1 MEPRELQQRLEDL
14 YEVRTALDVN
24 AFLVTD
30 PRLAAI
36 LDTSRNARDVPE
48 KLLVQQGEDELSVS
62 LFLDEDLLRRLAEDS
77 PARRLHE
84 GNLGAFWTAL
94 EGVSHFVYLA
104 WNAQHDRP
112 VSKFELELQA
122 EVDKYAMAAALLAEQ
137 RGGRLPEALHAI
149 LFEDAGF
156 DPALGPE
163 ERERYTRASDYAG
176 RYCGA
181 LHRHLIR
188 SASGKRA
195 TRELRRFYRLSR
207 RHKLNRIRESLSRY
221 DTPL

>member
-1 MEPRELQQRLEDL
+1 MQPRELQQRLEDL
-14 YEVRTALDVN
+14 YEVRTACDVD
-24 AFLVTD
+24 AFLITD
-30 PRLAAI
+30 PHLAAA
-36 LDTSRNARDVPE
+36 LDTGPGARAVPE
-48 KLLVQQGEDELSVS
+48 KLLVHQQDDELSLS
-62 LFLDEDLLRRLAEDS
+62 LFLDRDLLDALEADS

-94 EGVSHFVYLA
+94 EGVSHFVYLV
-104 WNAQHDRP
+104 WNARHDRP
-112 VSKFELELQA
+112 VSRFELELQA
-122 EVDKYAMAAALLAEQ
+122 EVDKYVMAASLLAEQ

-156 DPALGPE
+156 DPSLGRE
-163 ERERYTRASDYAG
+163 ERERYVRASNYAG

-188 SASGKRA
+188 CASARRA

-207 RHKLNRIRESLSRY
+207 QHKLNRIRHSAFHY
-221 DTPL
+221 DRPL